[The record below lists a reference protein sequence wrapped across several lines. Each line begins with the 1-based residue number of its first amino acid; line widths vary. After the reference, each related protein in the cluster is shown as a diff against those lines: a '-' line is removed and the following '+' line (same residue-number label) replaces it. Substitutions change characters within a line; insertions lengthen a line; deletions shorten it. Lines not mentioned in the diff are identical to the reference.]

1 MHLFKNMFKDTYKES
16 KKDLD
21 MQEKMNLAFIK
32 GLPKTSGL
40 TVKEFGRES
49 EEFAVPEVIPPE
61 KIKIQKKKMK
71 FYGSQ
76 EKIN

>member
-32 GLPKTSGL
+32 GLPKTSG
-40 TVKEFGRES
+40 TAVKELGRES
-49 EEFAVPEVIPPE
+49 EEFTVPEVIPPE
-61 KIKIQKKKMK
+61 KIKKTK
-71 FYGSQ
+71 
-76 EKIN
+76 EKDEILWFIKEK